1 MEENTKGSVESTGIK
16 DGRSGRVTRRAEHR
30 DSDSDSDLWAGIQA
44 GHGQGEFSLQRPEER
59 AVVPSSGE
67 ALGPWQGEDDA
78 GRVCAER
85 SSIPRLG

>member
-30 DSDSDSDLWAGIQA
+30 DSDLWAGIQA

-59 AVVPSSGE
+59 AGVPKEEGSGE
-67 ALGPWQGEDDA
+67 APGPWQGEDDA
-78 GRVCAER
+78 GRVCGES